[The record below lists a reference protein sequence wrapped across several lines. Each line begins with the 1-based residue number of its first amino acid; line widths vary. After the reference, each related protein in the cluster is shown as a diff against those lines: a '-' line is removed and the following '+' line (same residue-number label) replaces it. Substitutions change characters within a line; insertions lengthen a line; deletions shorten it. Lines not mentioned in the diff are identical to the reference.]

1 MMIVNS
7 ISLYELIFLQPQEEY
22 YTDKLTKISNV
33 NVARKIRTIVFPE
46 IIEKKVA

>member
-7 ISLYELIFLQPQEEY
+7 ILLLELLFWKPQEKY

-33 NVARKIRTIVFPE
+33 NTARKIRT
-46 IIEKKVA
+46 